1 MSWEPIKVGERPPP
15 MWLRDKKD
23 SYRKQVHGI
32 LPGYGGYVPQSANKV
47 GTAVTGAVNGL
58 THQTLQ
64 QGTQGTRATPSY
76 RRTPMSVNHSST
88 TAGYPHTSSP
98 SKSKVDF
105 ELSYRSRP
113 TSDGRKGIVP
123 GYGGHVPN
131 AQSKYG
137 ASHEGNMPRPPHAY
151 KAYGEP
157 QGR

>member
-1 MSWEPIKVGERPPP
+1 MSAGAEEVTCVLVR
-15 MWLRDKKD
+15 
-23 SYRKQVHGI
+23 HGVKRHVFHQTKARRI
-32 LPGYGGYVPQSANKV
+32 HLLTPVLMLGRYGGYVPQSANKV

-105 ELSYRSRP
+105 ELSYR
-113 TSDGRKGIVP
+113 
-123 GYGGHVPN
+123 
-131 AQSKYG
+131 
-137 ASHEGNMPRPPHAY
+137 
-151 KAYGEP
+151 
-157 QGR
+157 